1 PRGARLEA
9 PPPAAV
15 FDLSIA
21 RQKSAALLPSL
32 QRGALND
39 AALTAL
45 QAALTGAPPHL
56 VQQLNAVLD
65 ALNDFDFPQ
74 AYAAL
79 QALQASLS
87 TETP

>member
-1 PRGARLEA
+1 A
-9 PPPAAV
+9 PPAAV
-15 FDLSIA
+15 FDPAMA

-45 QAALTGAPPHL
+45 TAALTGAPPAL
-56 VQQLNAVLD
+56 AQQLKAVQD

-74 AYAAL
+74 ALAAL